1 MTKQDAILPKQLP
14 QIKMPGSGQLSK
26 LQRQFNQ
33 KIQQVDA
40 LKQQLSEMRARLELA
55 QARVTQELRPLVM
68 QVVQKRVELVKL
80 LDRAYQLEEFRK
92 REKDKIAALIVSITV
107 GLIEGYEV
115 AELIALHDKYAA
127 IPYAELLQQKQEEAR
142 AKQQEPLDLQELDM
156 ALEDEL
162 DLEHLEAHLG
172 QQQAAREK
180 AKADGKANREK
191 SKAKLAKEERK
202 KLDLLHTSKASRRV
216 YTDLAKLLH
225 PDKEQDEA
233 ARTWKTEAMK
243 HITRAYKQDDFF
255 ELLRLQLQY
264 KAGPDKN
271 LDQVPDA
278 QLKYFLKL
286 LTLQV
291 KELEEEQEQF
301 LNGPNSSFY
310 QQYCS
315 SPKQMAHGL
324 GTARNEL
331 KRDVKQLKHE
341 LKILAEPAYLRAY
354 LKQVV

>member
-1 MTKQDAILPKQLP
+1 MTEQDAIILKQLP
-14 QIKMPGSGQLSK
+14 HINKPGNGQLSK

-33 KIQQVDA
+33 KVQQVDA
-40 LKQQLSEMRARLELA
+40 LKQQLAEMRARLELA
-55 QARVTQELRPLVM
+55 QNRVTHELRPLVM

-92 REKDKIAALIVSITV
+92 REKDKIAGLIVSIAFS
-107 GLIEGYEV
+107 LMEGYEV
-115 AELIALHDKYAA
+115 EELIPLHNKYAA
-127 IPYAELLQQKQEEAR
+127 IPYAELLQQKLDEAR
-142 AKQQEPLDLQELDM
+142 ARQQEPLNFETLDM

-162 DLEHLEAHLG
+162 DLEHLEAHLE
-172 QQQAAREK
+172 QQQSAREN
-180 AKADGKANREK
+180 AKAAGKANRGK
-191 SKAKLAKEERK
+191 STAKLAKEERK
-202 KLDLLHTSKASRRV
+202 KLALLHTSKASRRV

-225 PDKEQDEA
+225 PDKELDEA
-233 ARTWKTEAMK
+233 ARIWKTEAMK
-243 HITRAYKQDDFF
+243 RITHAYKQDDFF

-264 KAGPDKN
+264 KTGPDKE

-286 LTLQV
+286 LSLQA

-301 LNGPNSSFY
+301 LNGPDSAFY

-315 SPKQMAHGL
+315 SPKQMEHGL